1 MRNKLVGLLVIGLLG
16 IAIAG
21 CGGDAKE
28 APKSS
33 GKATVLKVAATPV
46 PHAEILNIVKPLLA
60 KDGIELQIIE
70 FTDYVKPNLATSDKE
85 VDANFFQHKPYLDKF
100 VADRGLKLS
109 SVAAIHIEP
118 MGVYSRKLKSLSDI
132 ESGSTIAIP
141 NDPSNGGRALMVL
154 ERAGLLK
161 LKEGVGVNAT
171 PRDIVDNPKNLKIVE
186 IEAPQLPRSLDDV
199 AAAVINTNFAL
210 EAKLNPTKDALFM
223 EPKDSPY
230 ANILVIRTGDESRPE
245 IKKLI
250 AALQSHEVRKF
261 IEEKYQGAIVPA
273 F

>member
-16 IAIAG
+16 IAITG

-100 VADRGLKLS
+100 VADRGLKL
-109 SVAAIHIEP
+109 
-118 MGVYSRKLKSLSDI
+118 
-132 ESGSTIAIP
+132 
-141 NDPSNGGRALMVL
+141 
-154 ERAGLLK
+154 
-161 LKEGVGVNAT
+161 
-171 PRDIVDNPKNLKIVE
+171 
-186 IEAPQLPRSLDDV
+186 
-199 AAAVINTNFAL
+199 
-210 EAKLNPTKDALFM
+210 
-223 EPKDSPY
+223 
-230 ANILVIRTGDESRPE
+230 
-245 IKKLI
+245 
-250 AALQSHEVRKF
+250 
-261 IEEKYQGAIVPA
+261 
-273 F
+273 

>member
-16 IAIAG
+16 IAITG

-141 NDPSNGGRALMVL
+141 NDPSNGGVL
-154 ERAGLLK
+154 
-161 LKEGVGVNAT
+161 
-171 PRDIVDNPKNLKIVE
+171 
-186 IEAPQLPRSLDDV
+186 
-199 AAAVINTNFAL
+199 
-210 EAKLNPTKDALFM
+210 
-223 EPKDSPY
+223 
-230 ANILVIRTGDESRPE
+230 
-245 IKKLI
+245 
-250 AALQSHEVRKF
+250 
-261 IEEKYQGAIVPA
+261 
-273 F
+273 

>member
-1 MRNKLVGLLVIGLLG
+1 MRNKLIGLLVIGLLG
-16 IAIAG
+16 VVIAG
-21 CGGDAKE
+21 CGGGAKE
-28 APKSS
+28 APKNS

-46 PHAEILNIVKPLLA
+46 PHAEILNIVKPVLA

-100 VADRGLKLS
+100 IADRGLKLS
-109 SVAAIHIEP
+109 SVASIHIEP
-118 MGVYSRKLKSLSDI
+118 MGVYSRKIKNLSEI
-132 ESGSTIAIP
+132 ENGSTIAIP

-171 PRDIVDNPKNLKIVE
+171 PRDIVGNPKNLKIVE

-230 ANILVIRTGDESRPE
+230 ANILVIRTGDENRPE

-250 AALQSHEVRKF
+250 AALQSTEVRKF